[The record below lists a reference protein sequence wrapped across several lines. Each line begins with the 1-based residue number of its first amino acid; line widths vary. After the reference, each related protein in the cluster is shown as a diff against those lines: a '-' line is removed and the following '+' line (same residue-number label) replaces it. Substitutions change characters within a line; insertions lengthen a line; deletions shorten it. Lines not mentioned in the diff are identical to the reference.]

1 MYFGCRKTKP
11 FTPMGASDGRIGYG
25 SHGIVTCTD
34 GSHALMKSIQVTGR
48 GDVLEMLTEREA
60 VAIYEIKIELKYQII
75 LECFSPS
82 NFSSLW
88 GKTGPISK
96 RYGVSSRTVKYIW
109 NRQTWTHATN
119 HLWPDEPEIANLKR
133 TRLLSEHENGTL
145 HSATSSQ
152 SEAWI
157 GHLSQ
162 GSRADRFN
170 SCTTAPSPFQ
180 PGPSSL
186 DEVTVSISG
195 TGDVVSGTAAPWIMS
210 SADRLSGGR
219 PERLHQSADP
229 PQIMKTAPDPPI
241 CTIPNLP
248 FFLPKAASSPA
259 PAVADAILGLEAEL
273 QSLHALDPTT
283 LGADPFHAD
292 WPHW

>member
-1 MYFGCRKTKP
+1 M
-11 FTPMGASDGRIGYG
+11 
-25 SHGIVTCTD
+25 
-34 GSHALMKSIQVTGR
+34 
-48 GDVLEMLTEREA
+48 EMLTEREA

-75 LECFSPS
+75 LECLSPS

-133 TRLLSEHENGTL
+133 TRVLSEHENCTL
-145 HSATSSQ
+145 HSEAGSQ
-152 SEAWI
+152 SEAWTSPS
-157 GHLSQ
+157 SQ

-170 SCTTAPSPFQ
+170 SCTTAPSPPFQ
-180 PGPSSL
+180 PGSSSP
-186 DEVTVSISG
+186 DEVSAPTSV
-195 TGDVVSGTAAPWIMS
+195 TGDAVSGTAAPWILPF
-210 SADRLSGGR
+210 ADRLSGGR
-219 PERLHQSADP
+219 PGRLHQSADP
-229 PQIMKTAPDPPI
+229 PQLAKAAPNPPI
-241 CTIPNLP
+241 CTKPNLP
-248 FFLPKAASSPA
+248 FLPPNAVPSPESGVAA
-259 PAVADAILGLEAEL
+259 AILGLEAEL
-273 QSLHALDPTT
+273 QSLPTLDPTT